1 MRENEIISMLGDI
14 RYAMFDILEGEE
26 EWLKIFTNCVKSII
40 VRLIYTMYHAKDT
53 DILTANASLYIVG
66 DWTSLKDNS
75 KFFNRELLINGP
87 LMSCLEKA
95 VEDEEE
101 MRGWLN

>member
-1 MRENEIISMLGDI
+1 MIKLENQKEVTKGLYRYVVSAGCCYEIHI
-14 RYAMFDILEGEE
+14 
-26 EWLKIFTNCVKSII
+26 
-40 VRLIYTMYHAKDT
+40 MYHAKDT

-66 DWTSLKDNS
+66 DWTSAKDNS

-95 VEDEEE
+95 VEDEKK
-101 MRGWLN
+101 MRE